1 MDGCALGGVDGSSLV
16 DGVTDD
22 VHDSSEGLGADGDT
36 NGGTGIDNFLSAD
49 ESFGGVHGDGAD
61 SGVSEMLG
69 DFEDESVLD
78 ALHFE
83 CVEDGWDLTFELH
96 VDDGTDDLNGGRA
109 TCEICPFLS
118 AAALAVEKRE
128 RAPLIMLRINIY
140 LDKLTPSIQLIQIT
154 P

>member
-1 MDGCALGGVDGSSLV
+1 
-16 DGVTDD
+16 
-22 VHDSSEGLGADGDT
+22 
-36 NGGTGIDNFLSAD
+36 
-49 ESFGGVHGDGAD
+49 
-61 SGVSEMLG
+61 MLCHL
-69 DFEDESVLD
+69 EDEPVLYSFD
-78 ALHFE
+78 FE

-96 VDDGTDDLNGGRA
+96 VDDGADDLNGGRA